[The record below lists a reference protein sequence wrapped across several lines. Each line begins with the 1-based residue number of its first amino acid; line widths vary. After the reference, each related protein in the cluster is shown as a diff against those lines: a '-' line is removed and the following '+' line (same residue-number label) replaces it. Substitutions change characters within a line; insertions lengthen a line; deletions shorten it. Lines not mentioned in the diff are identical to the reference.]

1 MMDVLAAAPV
11 AIVRIGSNGR
21 IDWVNDAA
29 FDLVGCS
36 MGQDLRDCIHADALA
51 RFDQLADIPGD
62 TADVRLKGQ
71 GGSRVASVVAVDPGD
86 GARYFFFSDV
96 SERVALSRQLRATQ
110 EPGRKLLHQLHTANA
125 TMTGYAELIAVMLD
139 EEDVLEGER
148 MTVVRRYHKEIR
160 RCQQALDRLL
170 KIARHGGKR
179 PDSGT
184 AVPINRRHIVVIDDE
199 AAIADYITELMK
211 GLQHK
216 VTTFTEPGAALEFTV
231 ENAESID
238 LVITDHTMPTISG
251 LDLASR
257 VHATRESLPVLI
269 CPEQELTFR
278 EDEQLFQCQK
288 PLDINEL
295 IQIVSDLV

>member
-1 MMDVLAAAPV
+1 MPDRRDIEDQTTAA
-11 AIVRIGSNGR
+11 RG
-21 IDWVNDAA
+21 
-29 FDLVGCS
+29 
-36 MGQDLRDCIHADALA
+36 
-51 RFDQLADIPGD
+51 
-62 TADVRLKGQ
+62 
-71 GGSRVASVVAVDPGD
+71 
-86 GARYFFFSDV
+86 
-96 SERVALSRQLRATQ
+96 
-110 EPGRKLLHQLHTANA
+110 EPGRVAGSKLAA
-125 TMTGYAELIAVMLD
+125 G
-139 EEDVLEGER
+139 DVLGVKTR
-148 MTVVRRYHKEIR
+148 QLNNGFVYP
-160 RCQQALDRLL
+160 
-170 KIARHGGKR
+170 G
-179 PDSGT
+179 SGVQDNQLRT
-184 AVPINRRHIVVIDDE
+184 WSHIGLFHQSLDE